1 MHYPAIWLSDIHL
14 GDRDCKAEFLLDFLN
29 NTSCDKLY
37 LVGDMIDLWAM
48 KRSFFWPSSHH
59 AVLRKIIAMA
69 NLGTRIIYIPGNHDG
84 LVREIIGDS
93 VLNVEIHKDYIHTT
107 QAGKKLLLMHG
118 DEFDHTVLCSRWIKI
133 IGYTTYSLL
142 IRLNRWGNK
151 IRKLLGLPYW
161 SMAYYIKNRVKNAR
175 KAIAAFEKAAADEA
189 MRRGVDGIICGHI
202 HQPEIRSID
211 GVLYCNDGDW
221 IESCT
226 ALVEHNNGRLE
237 LVHWGDLQ
245 QGIKCD
251 KAANDSS
258 ITAPYPLPKLSP

>member
-1 MHYPAIWLSDIHL
+1 MHYPDIWLSDIHL
-14 GDRDCKAEFLLDFLN
+14 GDRDCKADFLLDFLN

-69 NLGTRIIYIPGNHDG
+69 NLGTKVIYIPGNHDG

-161 SMAYYIKNRVKNAR
+161 SMAYYIKNRVKNAS
-175 KAIAAFEKAAADEA
+175 KAIANFEKAAADEA
-189 MRRGVDGIICGHI
+189 MRRGVDGIICEHI

-258 ITAPYPLPKLSP
+258 ITAPYSLPKLSP